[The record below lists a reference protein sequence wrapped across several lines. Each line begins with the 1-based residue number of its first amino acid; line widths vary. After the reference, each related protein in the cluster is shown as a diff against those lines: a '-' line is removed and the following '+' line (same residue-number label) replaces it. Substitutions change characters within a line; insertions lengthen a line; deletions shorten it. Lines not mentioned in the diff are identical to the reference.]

1 MRKLD
6 NRKLNEIGKRLV
18 KADTLSTQELDRIVA
33 NPTLFDSVRM
43 RIALENEA
51 PKVRRSLIRPR
62 VAAFASLILIGGLAF
77 AFVELRSQPGVVAV
91 RTVPAP
97 LKTAD
102 VKQFRQS
109 DTMVEADLPP
119 VDTRIRPERISNKPN
134 VRSIRTRQL
143 PVAQQARY
151 EGDFYA
157 LSYAGDPSE
166 TERGGRIVRVDI
178 SRSTLFAMGVD
189 IPLENEA
196 ETVKADL
203 LVGNDGVTRAIR
215 VVR

>member
-6 NRKLNEIGKRLV
+6 NKKLNEIGKRLV
-18 KADTLSTQELDRIVA
+18 KADTLSTRELESIAA
-33 NPTLFDSVRM
+33 NPALFDSIKR
-43 RIALENEA
+43 RIVLENAE
-51 PKVRRSLIRPR
+51 PKVRGPVFGSRLAGFAALTL
-62 VAAFASLILIGGLAF
+62 VAGLALG
-77 AFVELRSQPGVVAV
+77 VVLLRSESGLVADRQISAPAKNTDV
-91 RTVPAP
+91 R
-97 LKTAD
+97 
-102 VKQFRQS
+102 QFKQS
-109 DTMVEADLPP
+109 DTVVQTERPLVEKP
-119 VDTRIRPERISNKPN
+119 IRAERISDKPN
-134 VRSIRTRQL
+134 VRSARPKQ
-143 PVAQQARY
+143 PVAQQVRY

-157 LSYAGDPSE
+157 LSYAGDPNE